1 MLLFHFTPGRTEYQY
16 WHCSA
21 YSSIFTKLQAALI
34 QLILSIVRHIAKTS
48 ALTDEKTLIH
58 GCVNGLE
65 SYRYELYRRY
75 AGKMLAVC
83 KRYAGSKE
91 DAEDYLQESF
101 IKIFDKLPHYKQIGS
116 FEHWLRRIM
125 INTALTY
132 LRLSKK
138 FVNEL
143 DVYELGEV
151 FLTETDPLKQLEAKQ
166 LMKFIQELPHP
177 QQSVMNLFS
186 IDGYSHQE
194 IAELLGIS
202 EAASRVMLHRAK
214 AKLIELCSDNSYLT
228 RKYGIK

>member
-1 MLLFHFTPGRTEYQY
+1 MRYCRNRTE
-16 WHCSA
+16 
-21 YSSIFTKLQAALI
+21 
-34 QLILSIVRHIAKTS
+34 
-48 ALTDEKTLIH
+48 
-58 GCVNGLE
+58 
-65 SYRYELYRRY
+65 
-75 AGKMLAVC
+75 
-83 KRYAGSKE
+83 
-91 DAEDYLQESF
+91 AEEVLQEGF

>member
-1 MLLFHFTPGRTEYQY
+1 LKRNPKAERLLWDKYAP
-16 WHCSA
+16 
-21 YSSIFTKLQAALI
+21 
-34 QLILSIVRHIAKTS
+34 QLFGV
-48 ALTDEKTLIH
+48 
-58 GCVNGLE
+58 CM
-65 SYRYELYRRY
+65 RYCRNRSE
-75 AGKMLAVC
+75 
-83 KRYAGSKE
+83 
-91 DAEDYLQESF
+91 AEEVLQEGF
-101 IKIFDKLPHYKQIGS
+101 IKIFDRLSQYKQNGS

-151 FLTETDPLKQLEAKQ
+151 FLTDTNPLKQLEAKD
-166 LMKFIQELPHP
+166 LMKLIQVLPLP

-194 IAELLGIS
+194 IAHLLGIS

-214 AKLIELCSDNSYLT
+214 AKLIELCGDKYDVPK
-228 RKYGIK
+228 KYGSK